1 MKPNANWNTLNDKLN
16 AAGLRGREQ
25 SPEFAARRFMI
36 DLERPAI
43 ISADARIALSSG
55 NEDFKLMLNNGMS
68 FKVAHSDGTFSTMT
82 LAELTPIINKHN
94 VCVASMVFPESGA
107 QANVYNVDAN
117 AADDVSSIFSPVE
130 NSPWGFTDGL
140 IAWYDEVVNG
150 QRVITALPLVPGY
163 RLYGIK
169 DRGEENEL
177 GIMLEDTSRAM
188 VFVSLGEFNLIL
200 KYETK
205 QDYLDDPNSR
215 VTPDNYRF
223 RDADYILIAT
233 EDDNFHVSNELRR
246 VSAKDFVKMRD
257 RQKEQGGLDAETS
270 WIEDDLRI
278 SKPWVAYFSRTFH
291 TSGKEIYLAFIGAPG
306 YTFDHIEPAK
316 VEGKKPALFV
326 KDSEGELIHIYWL
339 NFHDVLNYANRK
351 AWENDPDRFNKRRN
365 ATANANRSRNTPYP
379 GVGKGMLPKSDKPL
393 VQTAARDAAKCDED
407 GDFDMGQ
414 LDGVKPIAAG
424 K

>member
-278 SKPWVAYFSRTFH
+278 SKPWVAY
-291 TSGKEIYLAFIGAPG
+291 
-306 YTFDHIEPAK
+306 
-316 VEGKKPALFV
+316 
-326 KDSEGELIHIYWL
+326 
-339 NFHDVLNYANRK
+339 NR
-351 AWENDPDRFNKRRN
+351 A
-365 ATANANRSRNTPYP
+365 
-379 GVGKGMLPKSDKPL
+379 
-393 VQTAARDAAKCDED
+393 
-407 GDFDMGQ
+407 
-414 LDGVKPIAAG
+414 
-424 K
+424 

>member
-1 MKPNANWNTLNDKLN
+1 MKNANWNTLNDKLN
-16 AAGLRGREQ
+16 AAVRNREQ

-43 ISADARIALSSG
+43 ISADARTALSTG
-55 NEDFKLMLNNGMS
+55 NDDFKLMFNNSMS

-82 LAELTPIINKHN
+82 LAELTPTINKHN

-107 QANVYNVDAN
+107 QANVYNVGAD
-117 AADDVSSIFSPVE
+117 AADNISSIFSPVE
-130 NSPWGFTDGL
+130 NTPWGFADGMV
-140 IAWYDEVVNG
+140 AWYDEIVNG
-150 QRVITALPLVPGY
+150 QRVITALPLVPGF

-169 DRGEENEL
+169 DRGEEMEM
-177 GIMLEDTSRAM
+177 GIMLEDTSRAK
-188 VFVSLGEFNLIL
+188 VFVSLGEFNPIL

-205 QDYLDDPNSR
+205 QAYLDDPKS
-215 VTPDNYRF
+215 VVSPENYKF
-223 RDADYILIAT
+223 RDTDYILIAT

-246 VSAKDFVKMRD
+246 VSAKDFIKMRD
-257 RQKEQGGLDAETS
+257 RQIEQGGLDAETS
-270 WIEDDLRI
+270 WIEDDLHI
-278 SKPWVAYFSRTFH
+278 SKPWVGYFSRTFRS
-291 TSGKEIYLAFIGAPG
+291 SGKEIFMAFVGAPG

-351 AWENDPDRFNKRRN
+351 AWESDPNRFNKRRTN
-365 ATANANRSRNTPYP
+365 NTSRTHNTPYP

-407 GDFDMGQ
+407 GNCDMSQ
-414 LDGVKPIAAG
+414 LDGVKPISPS